1 MLISYL
7 DWQEL
12 EHYLDD
18 FIVIITAILAPAE
31 NLAKHRGYR
40 LLTVWVY
47 LVKTIKTTWVLLY
60 RSLVLRLTNLFM
72 ARIRLD
78 ELQRARDA
86 TGEAL
91 FK

>member
-31 NLAKHRGYR
+31 NLAKHRGHR

>member
-40 LLTVWVY
+40 LL
-47 LVKTIKTTWVLLY
+47 VKTLKTTWVLLY

-72 ARIRLD
+72 AQIRLD

>member
-18 FIVIITAILAPAE
+18 FILIITAILAPAE
-31 NLAKHRGYR
+31 ILAKYRGYR
-40 LLTVWVY
+40 ILTVWVY
-47 LVKTIKTTWVLLY
+47 LVKTLKTAWVLLY
-60 RSLVLRLTNLFM
+60 RSLVLRFTNLFM

-78 ELQRARDA
+78 ELQ
-86 TGEAL
+86 
-91 FK
+91 